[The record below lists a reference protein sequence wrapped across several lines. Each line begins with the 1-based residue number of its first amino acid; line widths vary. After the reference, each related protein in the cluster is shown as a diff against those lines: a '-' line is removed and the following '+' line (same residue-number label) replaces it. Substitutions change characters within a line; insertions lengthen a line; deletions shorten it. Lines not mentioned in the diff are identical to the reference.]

1 MSQAQWGDSVTANL
15 SNATDADRSDTG
27 RTGLLRMFP
36 DFALPQRFAMP
47 KENPA
52 PEVTSAMKAW
62 IRVLFV
68 SVCALLLATVLDWPL
83 EVPALVTVL
92 LASWLTVQQRRA
104 WAGAGHPDES
114 ASNEGESLPS
124 HSRAWILPALALGA
138 ALLTSQLDVVF
149 FALATAP
156 VVLLSLLSSSRM
168 RWEFR
173 LDRASLPQREFWLPL
188 AVLAIAVA
196 GGAIPLDSV
205 GQVID
210 TKAGVIAFILAFA
223 MTTEGLGRTGYI
235 DYLAYHI
242 AERCRGRTERLVI
255 YFFLLASVITVVT
268 SNDIVVLAL
277 TPIVVALAVQTRIRD
292 MRMMLIFMFI
302 GANTTSMLL
311 IFGSPTN
318 LIFADKMG
326 INGLAY
332 SVIMLVP
339 TIVAALVTYVML
351 DWIVGLARPD
361 VNEQSVGISARAV
374 QRPPARV
381 VELVKS
387 APLGVA
393 GFGMFFFAL
402 AQALAASPLFG
413 RTVQPVMQDALGS
426 VSIESAVVS
435 TVGSGLSVNVINDL
449 PASALWSE
457 ILSQVQFDS
466 QVSSVLATMG
476 VLVGVNIGT
485 YVTPIGALA
494 GIIWLRL
501 IRQELRRRRP
511 ASIDSAPTAM
521 DLFRT
526 ALPVFLVVSIVT
538 ALVNLLVAMI
548 LFLAL
553 QPTGINKAYPDP
565 SLGSLDAS
573 LFGYVA
579 VGLVAVAVC
588 VVLFR
593 RAVARREVVFTHIS
607 EAFLVIQSI
616 QRWAREHRFVYSG
629 AVVSLVMVLLAAVL
643 WQLERMYEISA
654 GVPASERT
662 FESLGSYG
670 AWLMAFVGSGFE
682 NDVFP
687 KSIGAT
693 IVAGLLPLVGIA
705 AIVFLLRL
713 PNADPG
719 HLSAQLAR
727 GLGTVERTIIVG
739 SADAVAPI
747 VGSLTGDSRRLYVFL
762 YWAEP
767 PDVASLG
774 ATHSIVCPADGA
786 VEGLVS
792 EYDFLSSR
800 EIIVTS
806 DGSEACDHTN
816 LRILGEFIRQ
826 SEGERGAFTSEERR
840 PRVLFE
846 VGSPRLYEVVNRSV
860 PAGLEPFIRVV
871 EPSSWLKSAL
881 TLDALGSVAELGW
894 DLRDL
899 ERRVTIDD
907 EGGTTNARTD
917 DDGMSL
923 WVQVGEPELTSEA
936 LLSDS
941 LGVFE
946 GHLDASAHRGDG
958 QVTLGRYGMTQPGCA
973 PQWHPLLLR
982 RGAAP
987 PITEVPQKRTPGR
1000 IHVIGASMS
1009 SMLFVETILHSSDG
1023 AELFVHYNSQ
1033 GEARDRF
1040 RQWVGRDRLHVND
1053 QRFRTPEHLVDRLF
1067 PPPGCDVGHAQ
1078 WALQPGDKIYFF
1090 QEHVAGADA
1099 RDQSEASTLVPVISA
1114 ISRELDQSA
1123 GELNHDSVYM
1133 VTESHR
1139 ESTRF
1144 LLRRL
1149 KCDWVLD
1156 VQQRRKNFYR
1166 AFAFLYWDRS
1176 LDFPNRGQSLSRF
1189 LASVELS
1196 RSLQL
1201 VQLAIGRDDPNYSPM
1216 TFGERVDEQIRNGS
1230 VGAPIPLGV
1239 LSVRRALSE
1248 DPSSGV
1254 EEWEMALSLG
1264 ESLLAPE
1271 AEDGLRVSHSFCSMS
1286 L

>member
-1 MSQAQWGDSVTANL
+1 MTANL
-15 SNATDADRSDTG
+15 SNTSDAVQVAAG
-27 RTGLLRMFP
+27 RPGLLRMFP
-36 DFALPQRFAMP
+36 DFALPQRYAMP
-47 KENPA
+47 RENPA
-52 PEVTSAMKAW
+52 PEVTAEMKAW
-62 IRVLFV
+62 IRVLFA
-68 SVCALLLATVLDWPL
+68 SVCVLLLATVMHWRL
-83 EVPALVTVL
+83 EVPAILTAL
-92 LASWLTVQQRRA
+92 LAGWLTMRQRRA
-104 WAGAGHPDES
+104 WL
-114 ASNEGESLPS
+114 ASVRQVDDCEVAADSLPA

-138 ALLTSQLDVVF
+138 AVATAQLDVVF

-156 VVLLSLLSSSRM
+156 VVLLSLLSSRRM
-168 RWEFR
+168 LWESR

-188 AVLAIAVA
+188 AALAVA
-196 GGAIPLDSV
+196 VVGGAIPGESV

-255 YFFLLASVITVVT
+255 YFFLLASAITVVT

-318 LIFADKMG
+318 LIFAGRMG

-332 SVIMLVP
+332 TVIMLVP
-339 TIVAALVTYVML
+339 TVVAVLVTYVML

-361 VNEQSVGISARAV
+361 VNDDSVATSQRAV
-374 QRPPARV
+374 RRPPARV

-387 APLGVA
+387 TPLGVA

-402 AQALAASPLFG
+402 AQALAASPVFG
-413 RTVQPVMQDALGS
+413 RTVQPIMQNALGT

-511 ASIDSAPTAM
+511 ASVDAAPTAM
-521 DLFRT
+521 DLVRT
-526 ALPVFLVVSIVT
+526 ALPVFVVVSVVT
-538 ALVNLLVAMI
+538 ALVNLLVAMV
-548 LFLAL
+548 LYLAL
-553 QPTGINKAYPDP
+553 QPTGINKAYPEP
-565 SLGSLDAS
+565 SLGSLDSS
-573 LFGYVA
+573 LLGYVA
-579 VGLVAVAVC
+579 VGLIALAVC

-607 EAFLVIQSI
+607 EAFLVIQGLR
-616 QRWAREHRFVYSG
+616 RWAREHRVVYASS
-629 AVVSLVMVLLAAVL
+629 VVALVMVLMAAVL

-654 GVPASERT
+654 GVPAGERT

-719 HLSAQLAR
+719 HLGAQLAR
-727 GLGTVERTIIVG
+727 GMGTVDRTIIIG

-747 VGSLTGDSRRLYVFL
+747 VSSLTGDSRRLFVFL

-786 VEGLVS
+786 VEGLVA
-792 EYDFLSSR
+792 EYDFLSCS

-816 LRILGEFIRQ
+816 LRILGEFIRH
-826 SEGERGAFTSEERR
+826 SESERGSFISDERR
-840 PRVLFE
+840 ARVLFE

-860 PAGLEPFIRVV
+860 PAELEPFIRVV

-899 ERRVTIDD
+899 ERQVTIDD
-907 EGGTTNARTD
+907 GGSVSNARTA

-923 WVQVGEPELTSEA
+923 WVQVGEPELDSEA
-936 LLSDS
+936 LLGDS

-946 GHLDASAHRGDG
+946 GHLDASALRGDG
-958 QVTLGRYGMTQPGCA
+958 RVTLGRYGLTLPGRA
-973 PQWHPLLLR
+973 PEWHPLLLR
-982 RGAAP
+982 RGRAP
-987 PITEVPQKRTPGR
+987 HIAEISRKRTPGR
-1000 IHVIGASMS
+1000 IHVIGASTS
-1009 SMLFVETILHSSDG
+1009 SVLFVETILQSSDG
-1023 AELFVHYNSQ
+1023 TELFVHYNSQ
-1033 GEARDRF
+1033 DEARDRF
-1040 RQWVGRDRLHVND
+1040 RQLVGRHRLHVND

-1067 PPPGCDVGHAQ
+1067 PPIGHDEGAAQ
-1078 WALQPGDKIYFF
+1078 WALRPGDKVYFF
-1090 QEHVAGADA
+1090 QELVAGADA

-1114 ISRELDQSA
+1114 ISRRLDQSA
-1123 GELNHDSVYM
+1123 GALNHDSVYM

-1166 AFAFLYWDRS
+1166 AFTFLYWDRA
-1176 LDFPNRGQSLSRF
+1176 LDFPNRGQSTSRF

-1201 VQLAIGRDDPNYSPM
+1201 VQLAVGLDDPNYSPM
-1216 TFGERVDEQIRNGS
+1216 TFGEHVDEQVRNSS

-1239 LSVRRALSE
+1239 LSVRRSLSE
-1248 DPSSGV
+1248 DAMSGSEV
-1254 EEWEMALSLG
+1254 WAMSLALG
-1264 ESLLAPE
+1264 ESMLAPD
-1271 AEDGLRVSHSFCSMS
+1271 AEEGWRVSHSFCSIS